1 MNANKLFLDYLFQFW
16 DENWD
21 KIDRSKYN
29 DEDLP
34 ATLDE
39 FKKQLRSC
47 KYDRYW
53 SLVEVATWGMS
64 EDYKP
69 EHPVLKFHD
78 PDRDFSEVPSGYV
91 FWRWRK
97 NGFSAMP
104 FLIDLNT
111 YDAYEVRYT
120 EQIVKYRI
128 YKPVK

>member
-21 KIDRSKYN
+21 KIDRSKYH
-29 DEDLP
+29 DQDLP
-34 ATLDE
+34 VTLDE
-39 FKKQLRSC
+39 FKNQLRSC

-53 SLVEVATWGMS
+53 SLVELATWGMN

-69 EHPVLKFHD
+69 EYPMLKFYD
-78 PDRDFSEVPSGYV
+78 PDRDRSEVPSGYV
-91 FWRWRK
+91 FWQWRK
-97 NGFSAMP
+97 EQFRGVP
-104 FLIDLNT
+104 FLISETT

-120 EQIVKYRI
+120 EEIVKYRI